1 MYHINQ
7 GLDTYTDF
15 IFHDL
20 LNVSITVFFYQ
31 HYSTDA
37 IQLDTYRLFLTM
49 IALKE
54 GVVLPYTKMSSE
66 PSETCV
72 IIYGQDSKHCNK
84 TLSSNSEGIKNV
96 PRFLKT
102 ATQ

>member
-1 MYHINQ
+1 
-7 GLDTYTDF
+7 
-15 IFHDL
+15 
-20 LNVSITVFFYQ
+20 
-31 HYSTDA
+31 
-37 IQLDTYRLFLTM
+37 M
-49 IALKE
+49 IDLKE
-54 GVVLPYTKMSSE
+54 GVVRSYTKMSSE

-84 TLSSNSEGIKNV
+84 TLSSNSEGIKNI